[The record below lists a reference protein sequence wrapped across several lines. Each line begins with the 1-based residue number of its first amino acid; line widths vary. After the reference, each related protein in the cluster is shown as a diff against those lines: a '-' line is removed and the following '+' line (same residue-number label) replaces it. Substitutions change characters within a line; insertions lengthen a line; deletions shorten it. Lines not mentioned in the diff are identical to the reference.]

1 MKQVVK
7 SLEAKDEQMEAQ
19 LELNVSLYCLV

>member
-19 LELNVSLYCLV
+19 LELNVWLYCLV

>member
-1 MKQVVK
+1 MRQVVK

-19 LELNVSLYCLV
+19 LELNVSLYSLV